1 MTMIIIT
8 MIITMTYQNEVFIPR
23 ANSAIL
29 VSLTLTTSSTF
40 SLSYFKM
47 LFEEITVKT

>member
-1 MTMIIIT
+1 MM
-8 MIITMTYQNEVFIPR
+8 MMMMMTYQNEVFIPR

-47 LFEEITVKT
+47 LFDEITVKT